1 MVLGRHLFYALL
13 LLGSGALESF
23 AKTNPIITKGNAFFD
38 SVTGERF
45 YLRGVDYQPGGSS
58 SLIDPLASSACHK
71 DVEIFKK
78 MGVNTVRVY
87 QVDNAADHDDCMKA
101 FEDAGIYV
109 ILDLNTFRHSISRSD
124 PAISYNKV
132 YLQHIFSTVDAF
144 KDYDNVLGFFSGNE
158 VVNDHET
165 TAITWVKAT
174 TRDVKA
180 YIKKHASR
188 QIPVGY
194 SAADIAE
201 NRLELAHYFNC
212 GDESER
218 ADFYAFNMYEWCG
231 HSSMSVSGYFD
242 RLREFSDYS
251 IPLFLS
257 EFGCNTVEILEDQ
270 TPDRPFTE
278 IEAIYSPEMTESFS
292 GGLVYEYSAEPNNY
306 GLVIIDGNGDRKI
319 SKNCVTLMKQFQK
332 VPNPKGDGGYRKDGL
347 PSECPRNSTYF
358 QAWETLPPMP
368 KEAKVYME
376 EGAGEPLGID
386 GPTNMWS
393 PYHSGDDGQYTA
405 PKHPKTKPYPINSTN
420 NSKVNQGD
428 EEEEEEESSSSRI
441 AFTVVHLGLVLAA
454 SMLIKF

>member
-1 MVLGRHLFYALL
+1 MIFGRRLLYTLL
-13 LLGSGALESF
+13 LLGSGAIGSL
-23 AKTNPIITKGNAFFD
+23 AKTNPIIIKGNAFFD
-38 SVTGERF
+38 SETGERF

-58 SLIDPLASSACHK
+58 SLVDPLATDSCYK

-78 MGVNTVRVY
+78 MGVNTIRVY
-87 QVDNAADHDDCMKA
+87 QVDNAADHDNCMKA
-101 FEDAGIYV
+101 FEEAGIYV
-109 ILDLNTFRHSISRSD
+109 ILDLNTFRHSISRAD
-124 PAISYNKV
+124 PALSYNKV

-242 RLREFSDYS
+242 RIREFSSYS

-257 EFGCNTVEILEDQ
+257 EFGCNTVEIFEDQ

-278 IEAIYSPEMTESFS
+278 IEAIYSPLMTESFS

-306 GLVIIDGNGDRKI
+306 GLVIVDDNENRKI

-332 VPNPKGDGGYRKDGL
+332 VPNPKGDGGFRENAS

-358 QAWETLPPMP
+358 QAWDVLPTMP
-368 KEAKVYME
+368 KEAKVYLE

-393 PYHSGDDGQYTA
+393 PYHHQDGNGFTT
-405 PKHPKTKPYPINSTN
+405 PKHPKVKPGLSNATNS
-420 NSKVNQGD
+420 SKANLG
-428 EEEEEEESSSSRI
+428 EEKEEESASSKVT
-441 AFTVVHLGLVLAA
+441 FTLVQLGLVLLV
-454 SMLIKF
+454 SMFIKF